1 MEKNISVN
9 RIMKG
14 QIEVLGTNEA
24 LKRLEEFKGEGSLL
38 SVDKEHHCLILG
50 EEKLFYQ
57 IYRTI
62 HAEEHIEYE
71 GWCATENNS
80 VGRMGIKFIPQNAR

>member
-1 MEKNISVN
+1 MQ
-9 RIMKG
+9 G

-24 LKRLEEFKGEGSLL
+24 LKRLDGFKGEGSLT
-38 SVDKEHHCLILG
+38 SVDKEHHCLMLG

-62 HAEEHIEYE
+62 HAENHIEYE
-71 GWCATENNS
+71 GWCSDKES
-80 VGRMGIKFIPQNAR
+80 HVGRIGIKYSPTNYII

>member
-1 MEKNISVN
+1 
-9 RIMKG
+9 MKG

-24 LKRLEEFKGEGSLL
+24 LKRLEEFKGEGSLA
-38 SVDKEHHCLILG
+38 SVDKEHHCLMLG

-57 IYRTI
+57 IYKTI
-62 HAEEHIEYE
+62 HAEDCIEYE

>member
-1 MEKNISVN
+1 
-9 RIMKG
+9 MKG
-14 QIEVLGTNEA
+14 QIEVLGTNKA

-38 SVDKEHHCLILG
+38 SVDKEYHCLMLG

-62 HAEEHIEYE
+62 HAEDHIEYE
-71 GWCATENNS
+71 GWCIDQESN
-80 VGRMGIKFIPQNAR
+80 VGRIGIKYSPTNYII